1 VQAQPV
7 TPVAEP
13 ASPAVVRA
21 EPAPVPTAAPASTPA
36 PQKITITGQ
45 MIAAPL
51 GAGGFG
57 DMPLARTPL
66 AASIVSEARLRD
78 AGAKSVSDLTRLDA
92 AVSSAYD
99 ADGYIPS
106 LSVRGFGVD
115 NRYNVRRDG
124 LPINSETVIAL
135 GNKRGIEL
143 LKGISGM
150 QAGTSAPGGLLNYVV
165 KRPTSRLHSAMVE
178 LRDSGDVAASV
189 DLAARFGNEQ
199 ALGLRINGS
208 YDKLQPAVRNA
219 QGHRSLVAAAGDVRV
234 SSSALV
240 ELEAEVSRQ
249 SQPSVPGFSLL
260 GNRLPSAASIDPRIN
275 LNHQAW
281 STPVV
286 FNGST
291 ASLRVT
297 QNLTEPWRLVAH
309 GMTQRLKNDDRVAFP
324 YGCSTENTF
333 DRFCSDGT
341 FDVYDFR
348 SNNERRRS
356 NALDVHA
363 EGTVQAAGMKHTLTA
378 GVLGTQFAS
387 HFQRQ
392 AFNFAGT
399 DNINATQATPAAPE
413 LTDENTNRRERST
426 ELYLRDAVQLA
437 PDWALWLGLR
447 HSRLNRESVRTDGSR
462 ATGYAQAF
470 TTPWLALTHQINPQT
485 MLYGSVG
492 QGVESDVAPNRSRY
506 TNAGQALA
514 ALKSKQLELGVK
526 HTGDSFDASAAV
538 FDITR
543 PQANDIGACDVAGSC
558 TRRIDGTARHR
569 GAEALLSWHVQNL
582 TLHASG
588 MLLQAKRQGA
598 LDAATNG
605 LRPTNVPK
613 QTLRLHGS
621 YSLQGWAAD
630 AGLPSIAGATLM
642 ASVVHEGN
650 RAALPDNSVTTPGWT
665 RLDLGAR
672 WQHPWSGLQL
682 TWRGGVD
689 NATNTRA
696 WKEAPYQFGHAYL
709 FPIAPRTVRLSLQA
723 AF

>member
-1 VQAQPV
+1 
-7 TPVAEP
+7 
-13 ASPAVVRA
+13 
-21 EPAPVPTAAPASTPA
+21 
-36 PQKITITGQ
+36 

-51 GAGGFG
+51 SAGGFG
-57 DMPLARTPL
+57 DIPLARTPL
-66 AASIVSEARLRD
+66 AASIVSESRLRD

-124 LPINSETVIAL
+124 LPINGETVIAL
-135 GNKRGIEL
+135 GNKRSLEL

-150 QAGTSAPGGLLNYVV
+150 QAGTSAPGGLLNYVI
-165 KRPTSRLHSAMVE
+165 KRPNTRLHSAVVE
-178 LRDSGDVAASV
+178 LRDSGDAAASV
-189 DLAARFGNEQ
+189 DLSARFGKDDTNKDMF
-199 ALGLRINGS
+199 GLRINGS
-208 YDKLQPAVRNA
+208 YDKLQPAVRYT
-219 QGHRSLVAAAGDVRV
+219 QGTRGLLAVAGDVRV
-234 SSSALV
+234 SNSTLV

-260 GNRLPSAASIDPRIN
+260 GNRLPSAASVDPRIN
-275 LNHQAW
+275 LNNQAW
-281 STPVV
+281 TTPVV

-291 ASLRVT
+291 ASLRVQHT
-297 QNLTEPWRLVAH
+297 LTEQWRVVAH

-324 YGCSTENTF
+324 YGCSAENTF

-348 SNNERRRS
+348 SDNERRRS
-356 NALDVHA
+356 HALDIHA

-378 GVLGTQFAS
+378 GVLGTQFQS
-387 HFQRQ
+387 SFQRQ

-399 DNINATQATPAAPE
+399 GNIAATLTTPAAPE
-413 LTDENTNRRERST
+413 LTDENTNRNERNA
-426 ELYLRDAVQLA
+426 ELYVRDAIQLA

-447 HSRLNRESVRTDGSR
+447 HTRMNRQSVRTDGSR
-462 ATGYAQAF
+462 ATAYTQAF
-470 TTPWLALTHQINPQT
+470 TTPWLALTHQVTAQT
-485 MLYGSVG
+485 LLYASAG

-506 TNAGQALA
+506 SNAGQALP
-514 ALKSKQLELGVK
+514 ALKSKQVELGIK
-526 HTGDSFDASAAV
+526 HNGDRFDASAAV
-538 FDITR
+538 FDIIR
-543 PQANDIGACDVAGSC
+543 PQASDIGACDVAGSC

-588 MLLQAKRQGA
+588 MVLQAKRQGA
-598 LDAATNG
+598 QDAATNG
-605 LRPTNVPK
+605 LRPTNVPRH
-613 QTLRLHGS
+613 TLRLHSS
-621 YSLQGWAAD
+621 YSLQGWAAE
-630 AGLPSIAGATLM
+630 AGLPSLAGATLM

-650 RAALPDNSVTTPGWT
+650 RAALPDNSAIAPAWT
-665 RLDLGAR
+665 RLDLAAR
-672 WQHPWSGLQL
+672 WQHAWQRTQL
-682 TWRGGVD
+682 TWRAGLD

-709 FPIAPRTVRLSLQA
+709 FPTPPRTVRLSLQA
-723 AF
+723 SF